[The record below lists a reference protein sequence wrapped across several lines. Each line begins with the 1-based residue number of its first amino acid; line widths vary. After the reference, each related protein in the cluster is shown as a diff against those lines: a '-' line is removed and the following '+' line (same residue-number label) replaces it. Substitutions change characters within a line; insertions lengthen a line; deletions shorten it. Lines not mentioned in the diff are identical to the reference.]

1 MGEVPGG
8 GAAAD
13 QRPIDLG
20 LLVQAEFPEESAN
33 MCLLHLATEGIRE
46 GFDNPGSQ
54 AISKPTSHFMILQ
67 KKAEAALLAQE
78 GVPTKNAIANL
89 KDALDVRILYGCSGD
104 RPARLQLVAKTIS
117 NGDTDVFDRDAEA
130 GDPGPIEAKLHAML
144 DEREDIKNYDQRNR
158 SDNKTVRQQ
167 TIRRMK
173 NILGLVL
180 VWLAAIENALKG
192 EKRKGKV
199 EENNAK
205 RVLSRWYIYFAHDWA
220 SIETGEMM
228 PTVEFLGLSETAGTA
243 TPTPKKG
250 RFEDGPGEGDD
261 GLGAAVL
268 PEMPPLPEE
277 AEMDYTGILPRV
289 STPP

>member
-1 MGEVPGG
+1 MGEVAGG

-13 QRPIDLG
+13 PRPIDLG
-20 LLVQAEFPEESAN
+20 LLVQTEFPEESAN
-33 MCLLHLATEGIRE
+33 MCLLQLATEGIGE
-46 GFDNPGSQ
+46 GFYNPGSQ

-67 KKAEAALLAQE
+67 KRAEAALLAQE

-117 NGDTDVFDRDAEA
+117 NGDTGGFDTDVFDRDAEA

-144 DEREDIKNYDQRNR
+144 DEWEDIKNYDQRNR
-158 SDNKTVRQQ
+158 SDNETVRQQ

-192 EKRKGKV
+192 EKLKGKV

-228 PTVEFLGLSETAGTA
+228 PTVEFLGLSGT
-243 TPTPKKG
+243 TMPPPKKG
-250 RFEDGPGEGDD
+250 RFEGES
-261 GLGAAVL
+261 
-268 PEMPPLPEE
+268 EE
-277 AEMDYTGILPRV
+277 AEMAADGEMDYAGILPGLP
-289 STPP
+289 SP